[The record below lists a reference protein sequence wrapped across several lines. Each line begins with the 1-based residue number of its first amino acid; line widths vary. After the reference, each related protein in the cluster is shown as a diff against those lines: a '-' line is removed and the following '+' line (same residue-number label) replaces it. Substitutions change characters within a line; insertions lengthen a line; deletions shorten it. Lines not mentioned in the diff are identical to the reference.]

1 MPATAHGLQN
11 RFNARTV
18 TESKFRSGH
27 APSPGR
33 PATVCL
39 LHGLYRS
46 LHSLTMEV
54 FAGLSLGCVS
64 FVIRVSFYSI
74 FKLQGRPAFTSGQVD
89 PRLYAFRKPVQKL
102 ISFGTAHRDFFK
114 YFSMFRSPRSMA
126 RRTTFSFTPSALA
139 MSVLLMPRMKWA

>member
-27 APSPGR
+27 APLPGR

-74 FKLQGRPAFTSGQVD
+74 FKLQGRPAFTSGQVG
-89 PRLYAFRKPVQKL
+89 PRLYAFHKPFHFCGLCKA
-102 ISFGTAHRDFFK
+102 ITDDFSKKF
-114 YFSMFRSPRSMA
+114 PL
-126 RRTTFSFTPSALA
+126 T
-139 MSVLLMPRMKWA
+139 LMPAQWNSTQPFC